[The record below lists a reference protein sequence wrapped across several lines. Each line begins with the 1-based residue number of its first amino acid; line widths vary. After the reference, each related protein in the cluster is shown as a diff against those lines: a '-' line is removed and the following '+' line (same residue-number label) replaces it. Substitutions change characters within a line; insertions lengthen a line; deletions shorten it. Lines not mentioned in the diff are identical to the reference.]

1 MRIFVLKYLKMNEL
15 LTNCPLFKGVEVKEI
30 DEIFNII
37 FSKIRTYSKGEII
50 AYQDEEVKN
59 FMIVV
64 KGIARGE
71 MVDFSGKT
79 VIIEEIVSPRSL
91 APAFMFGAK
100 NTYPVNIVSQ
110 TDTKILQIQK
120 SEFVKMMQLNEK
132 LLVNYLNN
140 VSGRAQFLTQKLKFL
155 SFNSIKGKL
164 AYYILNL
171 AKKGELKSV
180 VLPVSQAK
188 LAELFGVT
196 RPSLGRALREMH
208 KDGIIEVKA
217 KDIKIVDKRALVEL
231 LK

>member
-1 MRIFVLKYLKMNEL
+1 MNKL
-15 LTNCPLFKGVEVKEI
+15 LTNCPLFKGLEAKEI
-30 DEIFNII
+30 DEIFNEI
-37 FSKIRTYSKGEII
+37 FSKVRIYNKGDII

-64 KGIARGE
+64 EGTARGE

-91 APAFMFGAK
+91 APAFMFGAR
-100 NTYPVNIVSQ
+100 NIYPVNIVSQ

-120 SEFVKMMQLNEK
+120 SEFIKMMQLNEK

-171 AKKGELKSV
+171 AKKGELKYV

-208 KDGIIEVKA
+208 NDGIIEVKA
-217 KDIKIVDKRALVEL
+217 KDVKIVDKRALVEL

>member
-1 MRIFVLKYLKMNEL
+1 MNKL
-15 LTNCPLFKGVEVKEI
+15 LTNCPLFKGLEAKEI
-30 DEIFNII
+30 DEIFNEI
-37 FSKIRTYSKGEII
+37 FSKVRIYNKGDII

-64 KGIARGE
+64 EGTARGE

-91 APAFMFGAK
+91 APAFMFGAR
-100 NTYPVNIVSQ
+100 NIYPVNIVSQ

-120 SEFVKMMQLNEK
+120 SEFIKMMQLNEK

-171 AKKGELKSV
+171 AKKGELKYV
-180 VLPVSQAK
+180 VLPVSKAK

-208 KDGIIEVKA
+208 NDGIIEVKA
-217 KDIKIVDKRALVEL
+217 KDVKIVDKRALVEL

>member
-1 MRIFVLKYLKMNEL
+1 MNKL
-15 LTNCPLFKGVEVKEI
+15 LTNCPLFKGLEAKEI
-30 DEIFNII
+30 DEIFNEI
-37 FSKIRTYSKGEII
+37 FSKVRIYNKGYII

-64 KGIARGE
+64 EGTARGE

-91 APAFMFGAK
+91 APAFMFGAR
-100 NTYPVNIVSQ
+100 NIYPVNIVSQ

-120 SEFVKMMQLNEK
+120 SEFIKMMQLNEK

-171 AKKGELKSV
+171 AKKGELKYV

-208 KDGIIEVKA
+208 NDGIIEVKA
-217 KDIKIVDKRALVEL
+217 KDVKIVDKRALVEL